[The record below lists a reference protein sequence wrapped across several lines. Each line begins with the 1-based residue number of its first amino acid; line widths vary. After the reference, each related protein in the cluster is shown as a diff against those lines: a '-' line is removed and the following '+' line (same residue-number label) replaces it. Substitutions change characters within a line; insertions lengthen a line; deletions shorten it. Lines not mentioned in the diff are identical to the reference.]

1 MPSVIKEYVIEWA
14 PFSESEPTAWNQLR
28 HCIRNMPN
36 FFPDPE
42 AQDASTVD
50 NQTPTSIPAAS
61 AGEAMAFTVAPNR
74 EFLDAHAQMVTEQLD
89 DSKGSF
95 WLRVKITNR
104 SQYVT
109 GQFTTVEYLPTPE
122 GAFGELDEVTWNVYP
137 ASDLTVTAVP
147 SAPTV

>member
-1 MPSVIKEYVIEWA
+1 M
-14 PFSESEPTAWNQLR
+14 
-28 HCIRNMPN
+28 
-36 FFPDPE
+36 
-42 AQDASTVD
+42 
-50 NQTPTSIPAAS
+50 
-61 AGEAMAFTVAPNR
+61 
-74 EFLDAHAQMVTEQLD
+74 
-89 DSKGSF
+89 
-95 WLRVKITNR
+95 KITNR